1 MGRPTRPDPVRSEA
15 VFEHVVFDLDGTL
28 TDPAEGITGSFRHAL
43 ASVGHPVA
51 DDVDLTWMIGP
62 AMVENL
68 TRHGLPDH
76 LHAEAT
82 LAYRTR
88 HLEVGLFQATLVPRI
103 AAVLDA
109 LLADGARLAL
119 ATAKPVDQAVRSLEH
134 VAIADRFAVVAGGVA
149 DGVARSKTA
158 IVADALAQL
167 GDADPAGSAMV
178 GDRRY
183 DIVGGR
189 ENGCRTVAVTW
200 GFAEAGELLAC
211 EPDHVVDTPEALL
224 AVLRGG

>member
-1 MGRPTRPDPVRSEA
+1 MLD
-15 VFEHVVFDLDGTL
+15 HVIFDLDGTL

-43 ASVGHPVA
+43 ATVGHPVA
-51 DDVDLTWMIGP
+51 DGLDLRWMIGP
-62 AMVENL
+62 SIAENF

-82 LAYRTR
+82 LAYRLR
-88 HLEVGLFQATLVPRI
+88 HVEIGLFQATLVPRI
-103 AAVLDA
+103 AHVLDVLSA
-109 LLADGARLAL
+109 EGVPVAL
-119 ATAKPVDQAVRSLEH
+119 ATAKPLDQAVTSLEH
-134 VAIADRFAVVAGGVA
+134 VGIADRFSVVAGGVG
-149 DGVARSKTA
+149 DGVPRSKTV

-167 GDADPAGSAMV
+167 GDPDPAGVAMV

-211 EPDHVVDTPEALL
+211 APDHVVDTPEALL
-224 AVLRGG
+224 AVLRPA